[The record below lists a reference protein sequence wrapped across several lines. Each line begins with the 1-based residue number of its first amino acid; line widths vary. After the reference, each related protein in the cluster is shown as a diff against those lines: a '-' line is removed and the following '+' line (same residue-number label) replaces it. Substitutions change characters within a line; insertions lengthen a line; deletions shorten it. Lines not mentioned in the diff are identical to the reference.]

1 MVTTLDRAFT
11 GQKLRRLREERKM
24 TQQEVADIVGVTS
37 MAISQYESGERS
49 PKDSVKIALAQHFET
64 TVEDLFFTF

>member
-1 MVTTLDRAFT
+1 MTTLDRAFT
-11 GQKLRRLREERKM
+11 GQKLRRLRGDR
-24 TQQEVADIVGVTS
+24 TQQEIADAVGVTA

-49 PKDSVKIALAQHFET
+49 PKDSVKIALAKLYGT

>member
-24 TQQEVADIVGVTS
+24 TQQEVAEAIGVTA
-37 MAISQYESGERS
+37 MAICQYETGERS
-49 PKDSVKIALAQHFET
+49 PKDSVKMALANFYNT
-64 TVEDLFFTF
+64 TVEALFFTF

>member
-24 TQQEVADIVGVTS
+24 TQQEVAEAIGVTA
-37 MAISQYESGERS
+37 MAICQYETGERS
-49 PKDSVKIALAQHFET
+49 PKDGVKMALAEFYST